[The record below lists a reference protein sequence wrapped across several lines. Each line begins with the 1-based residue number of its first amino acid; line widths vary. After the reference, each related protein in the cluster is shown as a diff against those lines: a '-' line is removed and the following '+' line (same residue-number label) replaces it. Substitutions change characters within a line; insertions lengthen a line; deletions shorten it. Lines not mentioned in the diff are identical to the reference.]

1 MKPQKSPYLYRDIT
15 AIVLL
20 IAGIAMAFIAL
31 FLPPPGEIHESV
43 LFIFAQILIYV
54 GSIFGIDAY
63 IRKKSLTPDLSAPRA
78 FANAA
83 PERVGKLVTVGTI
96 SHNEQLGEYDHQ
108 REYEQQREYEH
119 QREHEHIQDAKY
131 RRNPNPRSDPEEED

>member
-1 MKPQKSPYLYRDIT
+1 MKPQKSPYLYRDLT

-20 IAGIAMAFIAL
+20 IAGIVMAFIAL

-43 LFIFAQILIYV
+43 LFIFAQILIYA

-63 IRKKSLTPDLSAPRA
+63 IRKAVNQRTLPNPPAPRA

-83 PERVGKLVTVGTI
+83 PEGVEKNVTDDT
-96 SHNEQLGEYDHQ
+96 NYLKHQ
-108 REYEQQREYEH
+108 REYEHLQDPEH
-119 QREHEHIQDAKY
+119 
-131 RRNPNPRSDPEEED
+131 RRNPNDRGDPEEED

>member
-1 MKPQKSPYLYRDIT
+1 MKPQKSPYLYRDLT

-20 IAGIAMAFIAL
+20 IAGIVMAFIAL

-43 LFIFAQILIYV
+43 LFIFAQILIYA

-63 IRKKSLTPDLSAPRA
+63 IRKSLSPTLPAPRA

-83 PERVGKLVTVGTI
+83 PEGVEKNVTDDTFL
-96 SHNEQLGEYDHQ
+96 HKHQ
-108 REYEQQREYEH
+108 REYEHLQDLEH
-119 QREHEHIQDAKY
+119 
-131 RRNPNPRSDPEEED
+131 RRNPNDRGDPEEED